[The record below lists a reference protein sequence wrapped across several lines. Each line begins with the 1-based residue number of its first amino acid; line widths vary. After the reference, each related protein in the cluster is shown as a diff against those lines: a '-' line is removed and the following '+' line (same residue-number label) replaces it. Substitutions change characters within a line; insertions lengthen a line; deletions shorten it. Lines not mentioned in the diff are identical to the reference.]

1 MNDIQE
7 YMTRDHR
14 ECDAIFASLEEAVSK
29 ASWEDADLKMKEFLD
44 SLNRHLEREER
55 ILFPAQEAAAGTNQ
69 GPTQVMRYEHEQ
81 MRGLLEQAQAALQ
94 ARDSQLFAGHAETLH
109 ILMQQH
115 NMKEEQVLYP
125 MTDRLLGGQAADL
138 VAQMSGI

>member
-1 MNDIQE
+1 
-7 YMTRDHR
+7 
-14 ECDAIFASLEEAVSK
+14 
-29 ASWEDADLKMKEFLD
+29 
-44 SLNRHLEREER
+44 
-55 ILFPAQEAAAGTNQ
+55 
-69 GPTQVMRYEHEQ
+69 
-81 MRGLLEQAQAALQ
+81 
-94 ARDSQLFAGHAETLH
+94 LFAGHAETLH